1 MFGRMAAERR
11 RQLGLTQEDLA
22 AATGLSVRSIR
33 ELESDRVAQPRP
45 STIRL
50 LAEALDL
57 PVGDLSAARRA
68 AEPPAPGPVRPAQLP
83 LDLPA
88 FVGRG
93 AQMAA
98 LDAFLAE
105 GDRRPNTVIISTLSG
120 MAGVGKTSLAL
131 HWAHRTTGSFPDG
144 QLYAN
149 LRGFDDGDVA
159 LDPSVAL
166 RGFLEAL
173 DVPVNRIPAGLEAR
187 VGLYRS
193 MLADRRILV
202 LLDNARDAA
211 QVRPLLPGTG
221 RSLVLVTSRDR
232 LASLIAA
239 ECARPLT
246 VEVLAQQEAVDLLA
260 GRLGAARLAAE
271 PAAVADIV
279 AGTGRL
285 PLALS
290 IVAAHIATHPTFPL
304 AAFAAELREAGA
316 GLDALADGGVRRAFA
331 SSYRAL
337 SPAAARLF
345 RLLGLHPGPDLTA
358 DAAAALAGC
367 APAAGVILLREL
379 TRLHLLTEHQPG
391 RYTLHDLLR
400 VYAAELA
407 RSDEPDSERRAARGR
422 LFDFYLPTSYAA
434 ARLLQPQWPPITP
447 PPSRPDAG
455 APPVTS
461 HDAAL
466 AWFAAEDRVLLG
478 AVRQAAETG
487 FEAHAWQLAWAL
499 TTFFSPRGLWSDQL
513 AVQRI
518 ALAAAE
524 RIGDLPGLA
533 VANRMMARAV
543 ERLGDHDTAERHLRQ
558 ALDLYERLGDA
569 TNQAQTLHNY
579 AELCYNRGS
588 ARDGIERALAALE
601 LYRAAGNTSGE
612 ARTLNAV
619 GWLYATV
626 GDYARAIESCGAALE
641 HQRRS
646 GDRNGQAAS
655 LDSLGY
661 AYDRLADHPR
671 AVECFEA
678 AVRLFRE
685 SADRYHEAETLTR
698 LGETLATVGDR
709 GAATEVL
716 REAVRIYEELGD
728 PAADAA
734 RRRLDELAPA

>member
-1 MFGRMAAERR
+1 MAAERR

-33 ELESDRVAQPRP
+33 ELESGRVAQPRP

-50 LAEALDL
+50 LTKALDL
-57 PVGDLSAARRA
+57 PAADRSADAPA
-68 AEPPAPGPVRPAQLP
+68 AGPVRPAQLP
-83 LDLPA
+83 LDLSA

-93 AQMAA
+93 AQLAA
-98 LDAFLAE
+98 LDALLEA
-105 GDRRPNTVIISTLSG
+105 GTRRPNAVIISTLSG

-131 HWAHRTTGSFPDG
+131 HWAHRMTGRFPDG
-144 QLYAN
+144 QLYVN

-159 LDPSVAL
+159 VDPAVAL

-173 DVPVNRIPAGLEAR
+173 DVPPNRIPSSLEAG

-193 MLADRRILV
+193 LLADRRVLV
-202 LLDNARDAA
+202 VLDNARDAD

-221 RSLVLVTSRDR
+221 GSLVVVTSRD
-232 LASLIAA
+232 LLSSLIAA
-239 ECARPLT
+239 ECARSLT
-246 VEVLAQQEAVDLLA
+246 VEVLAEQEAVDLLA
-260 GRLGAARLAAE
+260 GRLGAGRLDAE

-304 AAFAAELREAGA
+304 AAFAAELRQAGS
-316 GLDALADGGVRRAFA
+316 GLGALADGGVRRAFS

-358 DAAAALAGC
+358 DAAVALAGG
-367 APAAGVILLREL
+367 APATIAALLREL
-379 TRLHLLTEHQPG
+379 TRLHLLTEHRPG
-391 RYTLHDLLR
+391 RFSLHDLLR

-407 RSDEPDSERRAARGR
+407 RSDEPESGQRAARGR
-422 LFDFYLPTSYAA
+422 LYDFYLQTSYAA

-447 PPSRPDAG
+447 LPSRSGGG
-455 APPVTS
+455 ARRLTG

-478 AVRQAAETG
+478 AVRQAAEAS
-487 FEAHAWQLAWAL
+487 FEAHAWQLAWTL
-499 TTFFSPRGLWSDQL
+499 TAFFSPRGLWSDQL

-524 RIGDLPGLA
+524 RIGDLAGQA
-533 VANRMMARAV
+533 VANRMTARAV
-543 ERLGDHDTAERHLRQ
+543 ERLGDHDAAERHLQR
-558 ALDLYERLGDA
+558 ALRLYERLGDA
-569 TNQAQTLHNY
+569 TNQAQTLHNH
-579 AELCYNRGS
+579 AELCYHRGS
-588 ARDGIERALAALE
+588 PQDGIEHGLAALE

-641 HQRRS
+641 NQRRS

-671 AVECFEA
+671 AVQCYEA

-698 LGETLATVGDR
+698 LGEALATVGDT

-716 REAVRIYEELGD
+716 RGAVRIYEELGD
-728 PAADAA
+728 PAAELA
-734 RRRLDELAPA
+734 RRRLRELAPA